1 MSLAPEFR
9 IVAWE
14 YPFDALK
21 ERAFGVA
28 GMIPAANWCKL
39 MFCETGDAKFLHL
52 FAEIQARMIET
63 GQQVLRENPGAVIR

>member
-14 YPFDALK
+14 YPFDAHK
-21 ERAFGVA
+21 ERAFEVA